1 MLLIIQGTPFCNINC
16 SYCYLPDR
24 DRRDRLSIDTL
35 HRIVSRLCEFV
46 QTAPVDMS
54 EPALRVN
61 SVAASE
67 VSVVWHAGEPLVLPI
82 SFYRTA
88 FAAFEPLRNLGLR
101 VSHGFQ
107 TNGTLINDRWV
118 SFFAEAQPNIG
129 VSIDG
134 PEEIHDLHRKYR
146 NGMGS
151 FQTCLAGISRL
162 QAAGIPFHTISVL
175 TEPALRVPDRMFEFF
190 LERNLLDI
198 GFNIEEIDGI
208 NQDSSLAGTEIA
220 DLYGRFLRHFLRRNA
235 DAGFPIR
242 LREAEHVA
250 ALLLAGEL
258 PSNSQTQ
265 AGQIISVDVSG
276 NVSTF
281 SPELLG
287 LHNEQFADFIIGNVF
302 TASLAEMLTGTVALS
317 LGQEISRGV
326 ANCQATCDVFSFC
339 KGGAPANKFCETG
352 SFQASE
358 TMHCALTV
366 KATLRECIEVIYR
379 SLAHQPP
386 AHQQFPAGQNSNT
399 GAAPWAR

>member
-35 HRIVSRLCEFV
+35 RCIVSRLCEFV
-46 QTAPVDMS
+46 QTARA
-54 EPALRVN
+54 ELRELALRPAPD
-61 SVAASE
+61 AARE
-67 VSVVWHAGEPLVLPI
+67 IAVVWHAGEPLVLPI
-82 SFYRTA
+82 SFYQAA
-88 FAAFEPLRNLGLR
+88 FAAFEPLRSLGLR

-107 TNGTLINDRWV
+107 TNGTLINDSWV
-118 SFFAEAQPNIG
+118 RFFAEARPNIG

-134 PEEIHDLHRKYR
+134 PQEIHDLHRKYR
-146 NGMGS
+146 NGTGS
-151 FQTCLAGISRL
+151 FQNSLAGITRL

-175 TEPALRVPDRMFEFF
+175 TEPALRLPDRMFEFF
-190 LERNLLDI
+190 LERDLLDI

-208 NQDSSLAGTEIA
+208 NKDSSLAQKDIV
-220 DLYGRFLRHFLRRNA
+220 DLYAGFLRHFLHRNV
-235 DAGFPIR
+235 DAGFPLR

-250 ALLLAGEL
+250 ALLLKGEL

-265 AGQIISVDVSG
+265 AGQIVSVDVSG

-287 LHNEQFADFIIGNVF
+287 LRNEQFADFIIGNVF
-302 TASLAEMLTGTVALS
+302 ESSLAEMLEGAVALS

-326 ANCQATCDVFSFC
+326 ANCRATCDVFSFC
-339 KGGAPANKFCETG
+339 KGGAPANKYCETG

-366 KATLRECIEVIYR
+366 KATLRECIEVIYQ
-379 SLAHQPP
+379 SLAHQ
-386 AHQQFPAGQNSNT
+386 QSPAGQNSNT
-399 GAAPWAR
+399 GIHPWAR